1 MNEQAIP
8 KSLEKIIE
16 LKEAVKLGKIG
27 KIKKKKKKKKNTN
40 FIELS
45 TGTTRGKP
53 IKAHICS

>member
-27 KIKKKKKKKKNTN
+27 KIKKKKKKKKNN
-40 FIELS
+40 LIS
-45 TGTTRGKP
+45 VGKQE
-53 IKAHICS
+53 S